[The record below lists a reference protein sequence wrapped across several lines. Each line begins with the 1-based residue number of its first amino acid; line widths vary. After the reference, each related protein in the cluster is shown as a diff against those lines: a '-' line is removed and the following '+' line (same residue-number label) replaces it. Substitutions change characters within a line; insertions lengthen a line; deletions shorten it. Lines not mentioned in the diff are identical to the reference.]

1 MSIISRLAV
10 VLGLDS
16 AQFNSGLAQAST
28 KTKEFQ
34 TTAMGMKAGVVA
46 AGAALVA
53 ASYQAIQYADGI
65 NDIAKANEMSVGT
78 VLEFSQALTVSGGKA
93 ESASRLIAS
102 FTNKVDEAAQG
113 SDKTRDKFKE
123 LGISLKDLGNLSEEE
138 LLRKTVR
145 GLAAIPDEIH
155 RNAMAFDL
163 LGKAVRGVD
172 IKGLAKEL
180 EQINGTM
187 DGSDKAFA
195 KIGDSLDRIDRLAL
209 QMKTDMANNLSEPFA
224 IATTA
229 AENFYKFLKEKND
242 ELKTGT
248 GGFGAL
254 DIAAPWLAGIKAYS
268 KAGKAL
274 LAMREESLAAKN
286 STHYTPMKDGD
297 YTPSILKGGG
307 PSPKR
312 LLAEGEEA
320 KKIREKLE
328 ADQKRLGETLKSQL
342 ATLKLQT
349 SEVSGQK
356 SEYEKLV
363 IKFAETEDIDNKHT
377 KNLKNQILAQAQ
389 QYDLA
394 VKTKEENQI
403 LYDLAVART
412 KEMQADL
419 EAQRQFKLSVDDIKI
434 AAERL
439 NYQKQLG
446 KLSTT
451 QTEKALAYYDL
462 QQNIVRMSK
471 DEVNMSESQKKV
483 LQEQI
488 ALLTEAEQ
496 KRIEAADDLARYQ
509 RTAQAGW
516 DKAYADFVES
526 STDSAAMAANAFN
539 SMAGSMT
546 SALDGFVE
554 SGKLSFGSLIES
566 MIKDLIK
573 LMLKSQVTGFFNMFG
588 GGGGDIG
595 LFSSS
600 TNFANGGGLA
610 GFFGFA
616 DGGSPPVGVPSL
628 VGERG
633 PELFIPKTAG
643 TVIPNNQL
651 SSAMGKQ
658 PQNVYNGP
666 YIANMQTIDSKSFQE
681 RIYESSSA
689 VWAANQ
695 YANKSL
701 AVNGGKA

>member
-46 AGAALVA
+46 AGTALVA
-53 ASYQAIQYADGI
+53 ASYQAIEFADSI
-65 NDIAKANEMSVGT
+65 NDIAKANELSVGA

-93 ESASRLIAS
+93 EGASRLIAS

-163 LGKAVRGVD
+163 LGKAVKGVD

-180 EQINGTM
+180 EEINGTM
-187 DGSDKAFA
+187 EGSDKAFA

-307 PSPKR
+307 PSPAR
-312 LLAEGEEA
+312 LIAEGEAA
-320 KKIREKLE
+320 KKVREKLE
-328 ADQKRLGETLKSQL
+328 ADQKRLTETLNTQL
-342 ATLKLQT
+342 ETLKLQT

-356 SEYEKLV
+356 SEYDKLV
-363 IKFAETEDIDNKHT
+363 IKFKETEDIDNKRT
-377 KNLKNQILAQAQ
+377 KNLKERILVQAKE
-389 QYDLA
+389 YDEA
-394 VKTKEENQI
+394 VRLKEENQI
-403 LYDLAVART
+403 IYDLAVARA
-412 KEMQADL
+412 KEMQSDL
-419 EAQRQFKLSVDDIKI
+419 EAQRQFKQSVDDVKI

-439 NYQKQLG
+439 DYQKQLG

-451 QTEKALAYYDL
+451 ETEKALAYFDL
-462 QQNIVRMSK
+462 QQRIVRMSE

-496 KRIEAADDLARYQ
+496 LRINAADDLAKYQ
-509 RTAQAGW
+509 HTFQAGW
-516 DKAYADFVES
+516 DKAYADFVEKS
-526 STDSAAMAANAFN
+526 KDSAALAADAFN
-539 SMAGSMT
+539 TMAGSMT
-546 SALDGFVE
+546 SALDNFVE
-554 SGKLSFGSLIES
+554 TGKLSFGNLISS
-566 MIKDLIK
+566 MIKDL
-573 LMLKSQVTGFFNMFG
+573 LRLSMQSQMSGLFGMLG
-588 GGGGDIG
+588 GGASGFG

-600 TNFANGGGLA
+600 TNFNNGAGLLGGL
-610 GFFGFA
+610 FGGLFA
-616 DGGSPPVGVPSL
+616 EGGEPPMGKASI
-628 VGERG
+628 VGENG
-633 PELFIPKTAG
+633 PELFIPKTSG
-643 TVIPNNQL
+643 TIIPNNSL
-651 SSAMGKQ
+651 AGAMGNQ
-658 PQNVYNGP
+658 PQVVYNGP
-666 YIANMQTIDSKSFQE
+666 YIANMSAIDTQSATQFLSKNKT
-681 RIYESSSA
+681 A
-689 VWAANQ
+689 VWSANQ
-695 YANKSL
+695 SAQRSL
-701 AVNGGKA
+701 PQSR